1 MQSSL
6 DILSQYPGL
15 YLSLTALFAL
25 AIGSFLNVVIYRLP
39 VMLEQEWRDQCLD
52 YLEQPA
58 DETQTPFNLLVPRSK
73 CRQCG
78 HQITAAE
85 NIPVL
90 SYLFLRGRCR
100 DCGTRISM
108 RYPVIEILTAVLTVS
123 VVWHFGLTLEALAA
137 SFLTWALIAL
147 SLIDIDHRLLPDRIT
162 LPFLWLGLTTHLF
175 ISPLFHADLHA
186 AVTGAVV
193 GYMSLWLLFHG
204 YRLATGKHGMG
215 FGDFK
220 LVALFGAWL
229 GWQQLP
235 LIILMASAVGA
246 VTGIL
251 GILIGRHD
259 RNHPIPFGPFLCAAG
274 WIAMLWGNEI
284 TGAYLQ
290 IARFGY

>member
-1 MQSSL
+1 MQTSL

-39 VMLEQEWRDQCLD
+39 VMLEREWREQCLE
-52 YLEQPA
+52 YLEHPAGEEQP
-58 DETQTPFNLLVPRSK
+58 PFNLLLPRSK

-100 DCGTRISM
+100 DCGTRISI
-108 RYPVIEILTAVLTVS
+108 RYPLVELLTAALTVA
-123 VVWHFGLTLEALAA
+123 VVWHFGLTPDALAA
-137 SFLTWALIAL
+137 SILTWALITL
-147 SLIDIDHRLLPDRIT
+147 SFIDIDHRLLPDRIT
-162 LPFLWLGLTTHLF
+162 LPFLWLGLTLHLF
-175 ISPLFHADLHA
+175 NDSLFQTSLQA
-186 AVTGAVV
+186 AVTGAIT
-193 GYMSLWLLFHG
+193 GYVSLWLLFHG

-246 VTGIL
+246 VTGII
-251 GILIGRHD
+251 GILIGRQD

-274 WIAMLWGNEI
+274 WVAMLWGSDL
-284 TGAYLQ
+284 TRAYLQ